1 MTERG
6 ETGATGV
13 SCATSPVPDSCSSR
27 LSRFS
32 PLASSLIPLACS
44 SIALVFV
51 FWGLFQLD
59 LPIARYMRSVTV
71 DYVWARDQILIP
83 WMATTSWAGDWIGD
97 GEQLVLLSVLL
108 LAIGWGTGRP
118 PLIAAGWQTLLAHG
132 LAGLLTNVFK
142 HLIGRPRPRL
152 VHSGGWFSMPSMEA
166 GLDSFPS
173 GHATASFA
181 VATVLARRFPAGAVL
196 FFAIAGFVGLSR
208 VLRGAHF
215 PTDVAGG
222 IVFGVLS
229 GSLFARPLREWG
241 QSLADGCFTSAIGMV
256 YVFALVWIVSHP
268 LVIGWETI
276 AMVGAGLS
284 LVLLGTWFRVSWW
297 INRAEQSETNVS
309 RAALIVLTL
318 GLALMSRSW
327 LVTAAVACVGTAFWV
342 RSQDALAS
350 AREIPRVQRLMR
362 EGVGVVGILLALF
375 VLWQGPGAFPIHL
388 Q

>member
-1 MTERG
+1 MNDRHEGEASGERSAG
-6 ETGATGV
+6 ESLPLLPGLLSLAF
-13 SCATSPVPDSCSSR
+13 SCA
-27 LSRFS
+27 
-32 PLASSLIPLACS
+32 
-44 SIALVFV
+44 ALGLV

-97 GEQLVLLSVLL
+97 GEQLVILSVVL

-118 PLIAAGWQTLLAHG
+118 PLMAAGWQTLLAHG
-132 LAGLLTNVFK
+132 LAGLLTNVSK

-152 VHSGGWFSMPSMEA
+152 VHSGGWLSMPSMEA

-173 GHATASFA
+173 GHTTASFA
-181 VATVLARRFPAGAVL
+181 VATVLARRFPAGGVV

-229 GSLFARPLREWG
+229 GSLFASPLREWR

-256 YVFALVWIVSHP
+256 YVFALMWIISHP
-268 LVIGWETI
+268 LAIGWETI
-276 AMVGAGLS
+276 AMGGVGLL
-284 LVLLGTWFRVSWW
+284 LVLCGAWFRVSWW
-297 INRAEQSETNVS
+297 LSRAEHSETDVS
-309 RAALIVLTL
+309 RTALIVLTL
-318 GLALMSRSW
+318 GLALLSRSW
-327 LVTAAVACVGTAFWV
+327 LVTAAVGCVGAAYWV
-342 RSQDALAS
+342 KSQGALAS
-350 AREIPRVQRLMR
+350 LQEIPRMQRLMHR
-362 EGVGVVGILLALF
+362 GLEIVGLLLALF
-375 VLWQGPGAFPIHL
+375 VLWLGPGAFPIQL